1 MNEHTKQLMKA
12 RNEATKRL
20 RYAYHSEFMSLLY
33 QVYEEMGIT
42 PKKRGRPKR
51 NDVDVT
57 ND

>member
-1 MNEHTKQLMKA
+1 MNDHTKQLMKA

-42 PKKRGRPKR
+42 PKKRGRPKQQT
-51 NDVDVT
+51 VDVS